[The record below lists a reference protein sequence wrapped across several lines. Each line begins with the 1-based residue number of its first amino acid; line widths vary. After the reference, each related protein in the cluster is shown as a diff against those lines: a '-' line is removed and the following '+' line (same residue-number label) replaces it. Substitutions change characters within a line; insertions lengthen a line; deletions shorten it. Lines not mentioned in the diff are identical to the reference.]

1 MNANL
6 VAAIKHFFFAGVGLL
21 LVFLMGSG
29 CRKAS
34 APQQGPL
41 PVNVVTVVEKEVN
54 EWDEF
59 TGRLDPVESVEIRPR
74 VSGYITEIHFEAGA
88 IVKKGDLLYVIDPR
102 PYQADFDR
110 AAAEVE
116 RMDAQLKL
124 AQIELNR
131 AKELRDK
138 NTISASEFDQKAATY
153 QGSAAAKGGAEA
165 AKNAA
170 ALNLEFT
177 RVKSPIDGRVSDAR
191 ITLGNLVQP
200 GPGPESVLTTVVSV
214 DPIYSRVDA
223 DENAVLK
230 YVKLSG
236 EGKRV
241 SARTAKIP
249 AFVELGNETDFPHEG
264 VIDFVDNRLDPG
276 TGTIRARIVLK
287 NWNPSFITP
296 GFFTRVRVAGAT
308 PYRAA
313 LIPDKDI
320 SSQQGL
326 KYAFVVKPDN
336 TIERRTLE
344 TASTFEGK
352 RIVKNGLKDGEKVV
366 STRLQLLQPG
376 MKITPVPEEASAG
389 PEAKPSATPSTNP
402 K

>member
-1 MNANL
+1 MKNL
-6 VAAIKHFFFAGVGLL
+6 LISVGILSIFLTAG
-21 LVFLMGSG
+21 G
-29 CRKAS
+29 CKKTG
-34 APQQGPL
+34 APQQPAL
-41 PVNVVTVVEKEVN
+41 PVNVVTVIEKEVN

-74 VSGYITEIHFEAGA
+74 VSGYITEIRFEAGA

-110 AAAEVE
+110 AKAEVD

-153 QGSAAAKGGAEA
+153 QCSAAAKSSTEA
-165 AKNAA
+165 AKNSA

-177 RVKSPIDGRVSDAR
+177 QIKSPIEGRVSDAR

-200 GPGPESVLTTVVSV
+200 GAGPESVLTTVVSV
-214 DPIYSRVDA
+214 NPIYAKVDA

-230 YVKLSG
+230 YVKLS
-236 EGKRV
+236 EQGKRV

-249 AFVELGNETDFPHEG
+249 AFIELGNETDFPHEG
-264 VIDFVDNRLDPG
+264 YIDFVDNRLDPG
-276 TGTIRARIVLK
+276 TGTIRARVVLK
-287 NWNPSFITP
+287 NWNPNFITP
-296 GFFTRVRVAGAT
+296 GFFARVRVAGAT

-313 LIPDKDI
+313 LIDDKVI

-326 KYAFVVKPDN
+326 KYAFVVKPDG
-336 TIERRTLE
+336 TIERRNLE
-344 TASTFEGK
+344 TGSIFEGK
-352 RIVKNGLKDGEKVV
+352 RIVKSGLKDGEKVV
-366 STRLQLLQPG
+366 STRLQMLEPG
-376 MKITPVPEEASAG
+376 MSVTPVPEPAG
-389 PEAKPSATPSTNP
+389 PDTKASVTQTKAAK
-402 K
+402 